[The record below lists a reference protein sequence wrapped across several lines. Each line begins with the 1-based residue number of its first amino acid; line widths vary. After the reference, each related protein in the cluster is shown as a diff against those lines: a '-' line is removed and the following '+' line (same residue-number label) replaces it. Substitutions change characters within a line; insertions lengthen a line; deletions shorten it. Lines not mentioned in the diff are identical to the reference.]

1 MKKRNIALGF
11 YQEFSTAQSVL
22 AELKKRNFSR
32 FATIHHKHDHSIEI
46 NRYFPFSALVIP
58 FIGIISIVCLILL
71 KYFSIIDFSWLAILI
86 GVSTIIATVGIYT
99 FWRFSELIDSD
110 IINCFKN
117 RVIVNEILI
126 IAHVNYSDV
135 REVLAIL
142 REVKSGHPV
151 TFLLRPA
158 MFEEGNVEIPSEP
171 MTMEMLRQEASK
183 LAISLQQTS
192 TGGDDGR
199 SLMKRLQKSNQMLQ
213 FLRHDIADAEYI
225 EQTIPSSAEW
235 LLDNMYVLEGGI
247 EDVKLNMPK
256 KYYKELPKILNGPLT
271 GLPRIYALAIELVKN
286 TVGGLNR
293 ENITHFLDSYQSR
306 SSLDNWR
313 ALGFSFDVTFKTHRM
328 GRIPCDTC

>member
-1 MKKRNIALGF
+1 MA
-11 YQEFSTAQSVL
+11 
-22 AELKKRNFSR
+22 
-32 FATIHHKHDHSIEI
+32 
-46 NRYFPFSALVIP
+46 
-58 FIGIISIVCLILL
+58 
-71 KYFSIIDFSWLAILI
+71 
-86 GVSTIIATVGIYT
+86 GIYT

-126 IAHVNYSDV
+126 IVHVNYSDV

-142 REVKSGHPV
+142 RQVKSGHPV

-171 MTMEMLRQEASK
+171 MTLEMLREEAGK
-183 LAISLQQTS
+183 LAISLQRTS
-192 TGGDDGR
+192 AGRDDGR
-199 SLMKRLQKSNQMLQ
+199 SLMKRFQKSSQMLQ

-247 EDVKLNMPK
+247 EDVKLNLPK
-256 KYYKELPKILNGPLT
+256 KYYKELPKILNGPLA
-271 GLPRIYALAIELVKN
+271 GFPRIYALAIELVKN

-293 ENITHFLDSYQSR
+293 ENITHFLNSYQSG

-313 ALGFSFDVTFKTHRM
+313 ALGFSFDVTFKAHRM